1 MRAVIVVLLASLG
14 LAACSEQ
21 QTAKWQ
27 QDASAAIGG
36 VHKVVADSSAPIG
49 VLKQQ
54 ASAAAGKLK
63 QDASSALGVAK
74 RVGDAA
80 AVLDPELGQQI
91 DEAKQQIDAV
101 KEVAG
106 VLQGK

>member
-21 QTAKWQ
+21 QTAKLQ

-36 VHKVVADSSAPIG
+36 VHRVVADSSAPLG
-49 VLKQQ
+49 ALRQQ
-54 ASAAAGKLK
+54 AGQLA
-63 QDASSALGVAK
+63 QDASAALGVAT
-74 RVGDAA
+74 RVGKAA
-80 AVLDPELGQQI
+80 AALDPELGQEL
-91 DEAKQQIDAV
+91 DEARQQVDAV
-101 KEVAG
+101 KEAAG